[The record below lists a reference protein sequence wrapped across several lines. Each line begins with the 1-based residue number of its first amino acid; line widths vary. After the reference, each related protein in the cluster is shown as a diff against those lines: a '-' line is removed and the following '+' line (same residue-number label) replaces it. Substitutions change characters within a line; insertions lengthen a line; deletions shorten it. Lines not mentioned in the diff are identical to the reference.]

1 MNNEIKEILDKC
13 TPFLFG
19 DEVDKLTD
27 YITNLQQEL
36 EKTEECRDELLEV
49 NDVMR
54 KLKERYQHEKHIY
67 KIRIEKAI
75 EYIKKVQEQDDI
87 EIWRED
93 GYWAYV
99 LNILNGGEE

>member
-75 EYIKKVQEQDDI
+75 EILKLCNSQSAKETIDI
-87 EIWRED
+87 LKE
-93 GYWAYV
+93 GK
-99 LNILNGGEE
+99 

>member
-75 EYIKKVQEQDDI
+75 EILKLCNSQCAKETIDI
-87 EIWRED
+87 LKE
-93 GYWAYV
+93 GK
-99 LNILNGGEE
+99 